1 MVLDSSVVFSGILV
15 PIIST
20 KEILEKNGGYPTLP
34 PSTFCHL
41 RRSLFSTQDV
51 AVVGMARRG
60 LYTQNNSKTG
70 RRKKAAII
78 KKMLVFPVVS
88 VCVKLLPF

>member
-1 MVLDSSVVFSGILV
+1 
-15 PIIST
+15 
-20 KEILEKNGGYPTLP
+20 
-34 PSTFCHL
+34 
-41 RRSLFSTQDV
+41 
-51 AVVGMARRG
+51 MARRG

-88 VCVKLLPF
+88 VCVKLLPLNTQGPEREILFCIKCSEERVIVSKQDVARAYDM